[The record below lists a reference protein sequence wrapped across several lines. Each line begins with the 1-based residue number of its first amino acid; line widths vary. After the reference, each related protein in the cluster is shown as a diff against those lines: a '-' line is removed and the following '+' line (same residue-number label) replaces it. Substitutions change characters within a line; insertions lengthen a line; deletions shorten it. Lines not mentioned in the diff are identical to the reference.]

1 MVSTDCRPDEACSN
15 RKCIKPC
22 QGACGINA
30 KCQVINH
37 NPICSCPTSYTG
49 DPFIRCIHQ
58 EILPDK
64 IDACIPSPCGPNSIC
79 RESSGTPTCSCKVG
93 YFGAPPYCKPECIIN
108 SECSTQKACINEKCV
123 NPCENACGANAE
135 CHVIS
140 HSPSCFCLEDYTGNP
155 FIECHRIERVQE
167 ILSPCQPSPC
177 GANAICKEFK
187 GAGACTCLPD
197 FIGNPYEGCRPECLI
212 NSDCPAN
219 KACIVNKCKD
229 PCPGACAPN
238 AVCQVVSHAP
248 SCSCNPG
255 LTGDPF
261 QYCVQQRKQF
271 YFYSFLIHVHWRINI
286 KKLLL
291 FLSEPLNDV
300 INVCQPSPCGP
311 NSRCQEVNKQAV
323 CLCMPDYSGSPPG
336 CHPECVISTECP
348 TDKACLNQK
357 CSNPCVD
364 VCGINTECRVI
375 NHSPVCSCKALYT
388 GDPFTRCNPLPRK
401 YSLNYLIRL
410 PIHVY
415 CYCHNIF
422 NF

>member
-1 MVSTDCRPDEACSN
+1 MLIVTVILNCNISDEFIILVERPQPCQPSPCGPNSQCRDINGQAVCSCLIGYIGSPPSCRPECMVSTDCRPDEACSN

-49 DPFIRCIHQ
+49 DPFIRCVHQ

-271 YFYSFLIHVHWRINI
+271 YFYSFLVHVH
-286 KKLLL
+286 
-291 FLSEPLNDV
+291 
-300 INVCQPSPCGP
+300 
-311 NSRCQEVNKQAV
+311 
-323 CLCMPDYSGSPPG
+323 
-336 CHPECVISTECP
+336 
-348 TDKACLNQK
+348 
-357 CSNPCVD
+357 
-364 VCGINTECRVI
+364 
-375 NHSPVCSCKALYT
+375 
-388 GDPFTRCNPLPRK
+388 
-401 YSLNYLIRL
+401 
-410 PIHVY
+410 
-415 CYCHNIF
+415 
-422 NF
+422 